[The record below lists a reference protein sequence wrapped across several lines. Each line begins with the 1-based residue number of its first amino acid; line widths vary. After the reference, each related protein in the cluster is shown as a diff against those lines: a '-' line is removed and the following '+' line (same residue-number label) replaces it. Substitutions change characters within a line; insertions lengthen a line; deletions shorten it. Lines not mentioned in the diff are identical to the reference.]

1 MLSSF
6 GYRLV
11 YWAYKAG
18 KPDSDISD
26 ICSAWEARNVAE
38 LSGICR
44 MGSGWVGGV
53 LAAEEDA
60 MGGCILAV
68 LLQLFQEAISI

>member
-1 MLSSF
+1 
-6 GYRLV
+6 
-11 YWAYKAG
+11 
-18 KPDSDISD
+18 
-26 ICSAWEARNVAE
+26 
-38 LSGICR
+38 